1 MMNRAKGFSLVE
13 MVMVIVIIGALSII
27 AISKFNLNSFE
38 SAAYTT
44 ELAAAIR
51 YAQEKSMSNS
61 GAADYQIAIN
71 GTNYRVTQA
80 GADIPHPVTGAGIYQ
95 PSWTNVALAP
105 TGVISFDAY
114 GTPTLS
120 GGLSWS
126 GNQEVI
132 AVTVGS
138 DTGNVVVEQVTGFAR

>member
-51 YAQEKSMSNS
+51 Y
-61 GAADYQIAIN
+61 
-71 GTNYRVTQA
+71 TQA